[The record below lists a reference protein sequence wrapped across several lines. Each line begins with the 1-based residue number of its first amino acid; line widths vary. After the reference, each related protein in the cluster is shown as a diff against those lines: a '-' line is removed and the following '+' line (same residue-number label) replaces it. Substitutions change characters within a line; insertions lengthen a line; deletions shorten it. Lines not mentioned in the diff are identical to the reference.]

1 MARTAPSIAVCGAL
15 LLSGCVAL
23 PPTGPSVMA
32 LPTKDKDFAAFQQDD
47 VGCRQY
53 ASQVIGVEPADAAQA
68 SAVNSAALGTLL
80 GAAAG
85 AAIGAAAGNAG
96 AGAAIGAG
104 SGLLFG
110 GLAGADAGA
119 VSGATVQR
127 RYDHA
132 YLQCM
137 ASKGNSV
144 PVAQAPPQPV
154 PQGPV
159 AVYPA
164 YPPPPPGYYYY
175 PYPAYAYP
183 PPPVHFGFGYRRH
196 YWR

>member
-1 MARTAPSIAVCGAL
+1 MVRIAPPVGLCGAL
-15 LLSGCVAL
+15 LLVGCVAVPPSGPTVGAL
-23 PPTGPSVMA
+23 PPKG
-32 LPTKDKDFAAFQQDD
+32 KDLAEFQQDD
-47 VGCRQY
+47 IGCRQY
-53 ASQVIGVEPADAAQA
+53 AAQQTGVTPGEAAEQ

-104 SGLLFG
+104 TGLLFG
-110 GLAGADAGA
+110 GAAGADAGA
-119 VSGATVQR
+119 ISAGNVQQ
-127 RYDHA
+127 RYDTA
-132 YLQCM
+132 YTQCM
-137 ASKGNSV
+137 ASKGNIAPV
-144 PVAQAPPQPV
+144 VAQTPQP
-154 PQGPV
+154 PP
-159 AVYPA
+159 AAYPA
-164 YPPPPPGYYYY
+164 YPPGYYYY